1 MKNNNKNK
9 TLESVVVSDTVVL
22 QEVKSKKKKRSKKLI
37 ALYVFVGVFVVY
49 TVIALILQQGQISEK
64 QAELQQLN
72 KKIEVQE
79 LKNEELNDIYNLS
92 DEENKE
98 YIEKKAKEEGYL
110 HSGER
115 VFINISGN

>member
-22 QEVKSKKKKRSKKLI
+22 QEVKPKKKKRSKKLI

-98 YIEKKAKEEGYL
+98 YIENKAKEEGYL

>member
-22 QEVKSKKKKRSKKLI
+22 QEVKPKKKKRSKKLI